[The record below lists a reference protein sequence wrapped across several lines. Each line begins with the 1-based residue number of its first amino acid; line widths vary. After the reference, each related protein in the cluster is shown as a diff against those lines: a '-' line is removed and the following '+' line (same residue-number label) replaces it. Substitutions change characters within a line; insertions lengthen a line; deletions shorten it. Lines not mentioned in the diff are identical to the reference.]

1 LKEHQHK
8 KDGNWKNDKDLIEI
22 LTEQENK
29 LKFAVWDHMEFLN
42 KVVGI
47 DVPDTFIIVD
57 KIMMSA
63 CLGYDVDDE
72 YYEE

>member
-1 LKEHQHK
+1 MKEHQHE

-42 KVVGI
+42 KFAGI
-47 DVPDTFIIVD
+47 DVLDTLGIVD
-57 KIMMSA
+57 DIVTSA
-63 CLGYDVDDE
+63 CLGYDEDE
-72 YYEE
+72 ENFEE